1 MRNMDVKQMI
11 DCLREQS
18 LLKRDFVVPSTSLTM
33 YQGGLNLELEPL
45 NTNMQELLKS
55 SGIECE
61 VQNIHYHTDVND
73 LCHEHLSEKLKI
85 NKTYYDKMKN
95 GHISLL
101 DDNVNYWF
109 NHERNNYLLRT
120 FIKPDGSGGIS
131 RALLSDSYKPI
142 DNWDVC
148 MTVLDVVKSYPNI
161 KLNAADI
168 TDRKFYMQ
176 FSDPTVELQAP
187 ELLKKYR
194 DGNPGIIAG
203 FVISNS
209 EVSEGAFSVAP
220 RAVILACKNGM
231 TRLEEKMRRVHLGSK
246 LDQGHIQWSQQT
258 QRRNLQLIQSQAIDA
273 IKHWMS
279 VEYLCILTNWLNDLK
294 SIELKHP
301 IECTKNICS
310 ELSIV
315 DDRCE
320 KVINHFINDGEIS
333 PFGIAQAITFQAHEE
348 HNADDQY
355 EIESKVFEFVSKP
368 ERFDRIK
375 K

>member
-1 MRNMDVKQMI
+1 
-11 DCLREQS
+11 
-18 LLKRDFVVPSTSLTM
+18 M

-45 NTNMQELLKS
+45 NTNMQQLLKS
-55 SGIECE
+55 SGIDCE
-61 VQNIHYHTDVND
+61 VQNIHYHTEVND

-95 GHISLL
+95 GHNDLL
-101 DDNVNYWF
+101 DQNVNYWF
-109 NHERNNYLLRT
+109 NQERNNYLLRT
-120 FIKPDGSGGIS
+120 FIKPDGSGGIA

-148 MTVLDVVKSYPNI
+148 MTVLDVVKNYPGI
-161 KLNAADI
+161 QLNAADI

-176 FSDPTVELQAP
+176 FSDPTVEVQAP

-209 EVSEGAFSVAP
+209 EVGEGAFSVAP

-231 TRLEEKMRRVHLGSK
+231 TRLEERMRRVHLGSK
-246 LDQGHIQWSQQT
+246 LDQGHIQWSDRTKQK
-258 QRRNLQLIQSQAIDA
+258 NLQLIQSQAVDA
-273 IKHWMS
+273 INHWMS
-279 VEYLCILTNWLNDLK
+279 IGYLNILTGWLNDMK
-294 SIELKHP
+294 AIELKHP

-310 ELSIV
+310 ELNIV

-320 KVINHFINDGEIS
+320 KVLSHFISTGEPN
-333 PFGIAQAITFQAHEE
+333 PFGIAQAITYQAHEE
-348 HNADDQY
+348 INADYQY
-355 EIESKVFEFVSKP
+355 EMESKVLELVSKP

>member
-1 MRNMDVKQMI
+1 MRNMDVKQMVE
-11 DCLREQS
+11 CLREQS

-33 YQGGLNLELEPL
+33 YQGDLNLELEPL
-45 NTNMQELLKS
+45 NTDMQKLLKS
-55 SGIECE
+55 SGIDCA
-61 VQNIHYHTDVND
+61 VQSIHYHATCND

-95 GHISLL
+95 GHVNLL
-101 DDNVNYWF
+101 SDNVNYWL

-120 FIKPDGSGGIS
+120 FIKPDGSGGIA

-148 MTVLDVVKSYPNI
+148 MTVLDVVKNCPGI
-161 KLNAADI
+161 QLTAADI

-176 FSDPTVELQAP
+176 FSDPTVEVQAP

-209 EVSEGAFSVAP
+209 EVGEGAFSVAP

-231 TRLEEKMRRVHLGSK
+231 TRLEERMRRVHLGSK
-246 LDQGHIQWSQQT
+246 LEQGHIQWSDRTKQ
-258 QRRNLQLIQSQAIDA
+258 RNLQLIQSQATDA
-273 IKHWMS
+273 INHWMPIG
-279 VEYLCILTNWLNDLK
+279 YLNILTGWIKDMK
-294 SIELKHP
+294 AIELKHP
-301 IECTKNICS
+301 VECTKNVCS
-310 ELSIV
+310 ELGIV
-315 DDRCE
+315 DERCE
-320 KVINHFINDGEIS
+320 KVLSYFIHDGEIS
-333 PFGIAQAITFQAHEE
+333 PFGIAQAVTFQAHEE
-348 HNADDQY
+348 VNADYQY
-355 EIESKVFEFVSKP
+355 EMESKVLELVSNVD
-368 ERFDRIK
+368 RFDRVK

>member
-1 MRNMDVKQMI
+1 MRNMDVKQMVE
-11 DCLREQS
+11 CLREQS

-33 YQGGLNLELEPL
+33 YQGDLNLELEPL
-45 NTNMQELLKS
+45 NTDMQKLLKS
-55 SGIECE
+55 SGIDCA
-61 VQNIHYHTDVND
+61 VQSIHYHATCND

-95 GHISLL
+95 GHVNLL
-101 DDNVNYWF
+101 SDNVNYWL

-120 FIKPDGSGGIS
+120 FIKPDGSGGIA

-148 MTVLDVVKSYPNI
+148 MKVLDVVKNYPGI
-161 KLNAADI
+161 QLTAADI

-176 FSDPTVELQAP
+176 FSDPTVEVQAP

-209 EVSEGAFSVAP
+209 EVGEGAFSVAP

-231 TRLEEKMRRVHLGSK
+231 TRLEERMRRVHLGSK
-246 LDQGHIQWSQQT
+246 LEQGHIQWSDRTKQ
-258 QRRNLQLIQSQAIDA
+258 RNLQLIQSQATDA
-273 IKHWMS
+273 INHWMS
-279 VEYLCILTNWLNDLK
+279 IGYLNILTGWLSDMK
-294 SIELKHP
+294 AIELKHP
-301 IECTKNICS
+301 VECTKNVCS
-310 ELSIV
+310 ELGIV
-315 DDRCE
+315 DERCE
-320 KVINHFINDGEIS
+320 KVLSYFIHDGEIS
-333 PFGIAQAITFQAHEE
+333 PFGIAQAVTFQAHEE
-348 HNADDQY
+348 VNADYQY
-355 EIESKVFEFVSKP
+355 EMESKVLELVSNVD
-368 ERFDRIK
+368 RFDRVK